1 MNELSAL
8 DILRILLR
16 KFWLITIVSLVCG
29 VITFVYSMFLVT
41 PVYSATSS
49 IFVSNGGVVE
59 NPSQTGKV
67 SSSDLS
73 ASSYIKETC
82 KDLLTTK
89 NMLSLVAEE
98 CGLEYSYSDL
108 KGMISLKSRS
118 DDSLLLDIT
127 IKGTNKEDLI
137 TIANTFADCSQ
148 VFIKDALPLAYVAPV
163 EYSSS
168 VIKVS
173 PRTIFSTLVALVV
186 GAFLVIVPVLFVA
199 FNDSVIKGEDGI
211 RSKYDISVLGVVPDF
226 NSSSKGGYNNG

>member
-16 KFWLITIVSLVCG
+16 KFWLIAIVSLVCG
-29 VITFVYSMFLVT
+29 IISFVYCTFLVT
-41 PVYSATSS
+41 PVYSATAS

-59 NPSQTGKV
+59 NPAQTGKV

-73 ASSYIKETC
+73 ASAYIKETC

-98 CGLEYSYSDL
+98 CGLEYNYSDL
-108 KGMISLKSRS
+108 KGMITLKSRS

-127 IKGTNKEDLI
+127 VKGINKEDLV

-148 VFIKDALPLAYVAPV
+148 VFIKDTLPLAYVAPV

-168 VIKVS
+168 VAKVS
-173 PRTIFSTLVALVV
+173 PRTVFSTLIAVAV
-186 GAFLVIVPVLFVA
+186 GAFLVVVPLLFVA
-199 FNDSVIKGEDGI
+199 FNDNIIKGEESI
-211 RSKYDISVLGVVPDF
+211 KNKYDISVLGVVPDF
-226 NSSSKGGYNNG
+226 NSSSKGGYYNG